1 MHLPLF
7 LLLGAAPAGP
17 VCDLGPDAVV
27 VHRLADLPGAVA
39 TEVRRGFAAGGIA
52 EAGAPY
58 SATDVMRAGLP
69 QRQFLRAYGAGRY
82 WILWF
87 EQGGFASG
95 QRTVALRRVDPRAGG
110 AARYQ
115 MEPGTVFA
123 GNLCDASKA
132 ILAGVRSA
140 TAGP

>member
-1 MHLPLF
+1 MYLSLI
-7 LLLGAAPAGP
+7 LLLAAAPVEP
-17 VCDLGPDAVV
+17 VCNLGAGAVV
-27 VHRLADLPGAVA
+27 VYRLADLPPAVA
-39 TEVRRGFAAGGIA
+39 SEARRGFAVGGIA

-58 SATDVMRAGLP
+58 NATDVMREGLP
-69 QRQFLRAYGAGRY
+69 QRQFVRGYGVGRY

-95 QRTVALRRVDPRAGG
+95 RRTVALRRVDPRKGG

-123 GNLCDASKA
+123 GDSCAASKA
-132 ILAGVRSA
+132 ILAGVRSGL
-140 TAGP
+140 TP